1 MYSGSS
7 LTTGSTLFC
16 RFVEEDP
23 QYQFRFPEPDT
34 VSPPILG
41 FHNVS
46 FGYPGGRRLFH
57 DLNFGIDM
65 ESRFAMVGPNG
76 GLTAK
81 CCSALQCANAA
92 LQSHLGA
99 NTRTIAAV
107 FREDCCWRKGRKRRG
122 RKHLHLV
129 SSLHQASW
137 LCDRRWND
145 ICSFEQMCLAML
157 QALASQRC

>member
-1 MYSGSS
+1 M
-7 LTTGSTLFC
+7 
-16 RFVEEDP
+16 EEDP

-76 GLTAK
+76 ARPVSIVCRSPCGCVARQTALNRHDTARIGRFVLIVRAEDVRLVVDSHANRRMQTG
-81 CCSALQCANAA
+81 SASVA
-92 LQSHLGA
+92 LWQVRMHA
-99 NTRTIAAV
+99 FV
-107 FREDCCWRKGRKRRG
+107 
-122 RKHLHLV
+122 
-129 SSLHQASW
+129 
-137 LCDRRWND
+137 
-145 ICSFEQMCLAML
+145 L
-157 QALASQRC
+157 QALASRRC

>member
-1 MYSGSS
+1 LSRI
-7 LTTGSTLFC
+7 TTQRHPPWSQSTTICVILR

-57 DLNFGIDM
+57 GLNFGIDM

-76 GLTAK
+76 GRPPMAVRLLRQQAV
-81 CCSALQCANAA
+81 AA
-92 LQSHLGA
+92 LA
-99 NTRTIAAV
+99 NTAGLLWCA
-107 FREDCCWRKGRKRRG
+107 
-122 RKHLHLV
+122 
-129 SSLHQASW
+129 
-137 LCDRRWND
+137 
-145 ICSFEQMCLAML
+145 
-157 QALASQRC
+157 

>member
-1 MYSGSS
+1 VEGKKQYHLRFPEPDTVS
-7 LTTGSTLFC
+7 LATSIHRVLPPTLTFFHPIH

-46 FGYPGGRRLFH
+46 FGYPGGRQLFH

-76 GLTAK
+76 GRPAGLSD
-81 CCSALQCANAA
+81 CYDPPLSAQTDTRQTLQ
-92 LQSHLGA
+92 
-99 NTRTIAAV
+99 V
-107 FREDCCWRKGRKRRG
+107 FLE
-122 RKHLHLV
+122 L
-129 SSLHQASW
+129 
-137 LCDRRWND
+137 
-145 ICSFEQMCLAML
+145 
-157 QALASQRC
+157 LASEEGSACWCHQLLMC